1 VHSTRVR
8 RAPINSG
15 GGGSGGGDGEATPLE
30 LTQETEQEAESGDA
44 ETSPLSLT
52 IRPDSQVEAAR
63 VEHRLEHRL
72 EHESHILD
80 APAEPPG
87 QLLFGRLAASN
98 KETRSRRREMPA
110 VDSIARRAGR
120 IVRAPDMAAA
130 RQ

>member
-1 VHSTRVR
+1 MHSTRVR

-63 VEHRLEHRL
+63 VEHRLEH
-72 EHESHILD
+72 ESHILD

-98 KETRSRRREMPA
+98 KETRSRRREMSA
-110 VDSIARRAGR
+110 VDSTARRAGR

>member
-1 VHSTRVR
+1 MR
-8 RAPINSG
+8 RAPTSS

-30 LTQETEQEAESGDA
+30 LTQETEQDAESGDA

-52 IRPDSQVEAAR
+52 IRLDSEVEAAR

-72 EHESHILD
+72 EHESHILY
-80 APAEPPG
+80 APAKPPG

-98 KETRSRRREMPA
+98 KETRSRRREMSA
-110 VDSIARRAGR
+110 VDSTARRAGR
-120 IVRAPDMAAA
+120 IVRAPDRAAA